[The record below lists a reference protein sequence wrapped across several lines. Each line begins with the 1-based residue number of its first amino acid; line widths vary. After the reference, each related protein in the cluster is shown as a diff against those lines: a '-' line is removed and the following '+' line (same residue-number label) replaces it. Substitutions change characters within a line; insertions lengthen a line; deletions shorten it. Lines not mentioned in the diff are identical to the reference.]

1 MFRDSKI
8 KKKISN
14 FTFNGC
20 SIINIVINAHKYN
33 SCPRGE
39 IGRHK
44 ELKSRGIH
52 KIVIRK

>member
-39 IGRHK
+39 IGSHK